1 MYDRDFGP
9 NVVPPTLHY
18 SRTPSL
24 PSSSM
29 VGPSSFFFFMNP
41 GLYIVGTPIGNLGD
55 ISQRALETLR
65 NAHVI
70 FAEDT
75 RRTRKL
81 LSRYDL
87 HTPLISCH
95 GFNEAR
101 RVESLLNRI
110 RRGEVVALVTDSG
123 MPGISDPGAR
133 LVTACRRAELPITA
147 IPGPSAV
154 TTAVALCGF
163 VDKDFM
169 FEGYLPPKS
178 AARRRRLEALREESR
193 PIVFFESP
201 HRFMKVLNE
210 LDEIM
215 PDRELFVGREL
226 TKQYEQLNWGTPAQ
240 IRDRY
245 GERKVR
251 GEFVLVLAGARLTR
265 VGTK

>member
-1 MYDRDFGP
+1 
-9 NVVPPTLHY
+9 
-18 SRTPSL
+18 
-24 PSSSM
+24 
-29 VGPSSFFFFMNP
+29 MNP

-55 ISQRALETLR
+55 VSQRALDTLR
-65 NAHVI
+65 EAGVI

-81 LSRYDL
+81 LSRYDI

-101 RVESLLNRI
+101 RVEPLLDRI
-110 RRGEVVALVTDSG
+110 RRGEAVALVTDSG

-133 LVTACRRAELPITA
+133 VVTACRRAELPVTA

-163 VDKDFM
+163 VSNDFI
-169 FEGYLPPKS
+169 FEGYLPQKS

-201 HRFMKVLNE
+201 HRFMKVLIE
-210 LDEIM
+210 LNEIM

-226 TKQYEQLNWGTPAQ
+226 TKQYEQLTWGTAEQ
-240 IRDRY
+240 IRACYEGRAI
-245 GERKVR
+245 R
-251 GEFVLVLAGARLTR
+251 GEFVLVLGPD
-265 VGTK
+265 